1 MTYLANLK
9 TYAGIRTSAAF
20 LSRYRGNLQEYPLT
34 LKSEVDSPLPGKVEK
49 EREEKTIASEEAE
62 EKRAIDKVDPF
73 LESLEGI

>member
-1 MTYLANLK
+1 MEELQKSQLENLAQD
-9 TYAGIRTSAAF
+9 IREA
-20 LSRYRGNLQEYPLT
+20 Q
-34 LKSEVDSPLPGKVEK
+34 EK